1 MTHRYTR
8 TTTSADVHLGEA
20 ESEIRWSDWT
30 QGNEHDPS
38 PYVTV
43 NVAGVCYYV
52 HDLAQC
58 AAIAKAWEEA
68 TTALRRAEQRAE
80 QKRLREAAMPATRR
94 RAKHRI
100 TYDRSVDVS
109 DPDERAECVCGW
121 QGDWWSV
128 RDMQAR
134 VEAENHLA
142 VTEMNESLNQ

>member
-58 AAIAKAWEEA
+58 AAIAKAWQEA
-68 TTALRRAEQRAE
+68 TKALQEGVQ
-80 QKRLREAAMPATRR
+80 REAAKRFVKARAK
-94 RAKHRI
+94 AKHRI
-100 TYDRSVDVS
+100 SYDRSVDVS